1 MKYMIVL
8 LLALFST
15 LSIAQETA
23 PFTPDQEKQIKNLI
37 HAALFNDPASPRIG
51 AKHPKLTLVNF
62 TDYNCPYCKQLD
74 PMLEKIVQKYPD
86 VAVIIKPLPFKGESS
101 ILAARIA
108 LTTWRDHPQQFL
120 ALHEKLMQKRGYHTD
135 DSIKQAQQKAG
146 ATPVTLDEKSM
157 ETIRTNLQLA
167 RLVDVQGT
175 PATIIG
181 DQPFTCVVSHIDF
194 QHAAFRRQLPAG
206 NVPRRPGVR
215 RRLRQYVAI
224 IRQRRPQIMAAHHQH
239 LL

>member
-23 PFTPDQEKQIKNLI
+23 PFTPDQEKQIENLI

-101 ILAARIA
+101 VLAARIA
-108 LTTWRDHPQQFL
+108 LTTG
-120 ALHEKLMQKRGYHTD
+120 A
-135 DSIKQAQQKAG
+135 SIRNSSSRYMKNSCKSAVTIRMTVLNRPSRKQ
-146 ATPVTLDEKSM
+146 ATPVTLDEKAWKRYALICSW
-157 ETIRTNLQLA
+157 
-167 RLVDVQGT
+167 QGWS
-175 PATIIG
+175 A
-181 DQPFTCVVSHIDF
+181 CKE
-194 QHAAFRRQLPAG
+194 
-206 NVPRRPGVR
+206 
-215 RRLRQYVAI
+215 
-224 IRQRRPQIMAAHHQH
+224 RQRRSLATS
-239 LL
+239 

>member
-23 PFTPDQEKQIKNLI
+23 PFTPDQEKQIENLI

-120 ALHEKLMQKRGYHTD
+120 ALHEKLWGGNYFCTD
-135 DSIKQAQQKAG
+135 RRCYKLIVKSTTTRPMGDLGILHCA
-146 ATPVTLDEKSM
+146 EKNDLKM
-157 ETIRTNLQLA
+157 I
-167 RLVDVQGT
+167 
-175 PATIIG
+175 
-181 DQPFTCVVSHIDF
+181 F
-194 QHAAFRRQLPAG
+194 LP
-206 NVPRRPGVR
+206 
-215 RRLRQYVAI
+215 
-224 IRQRRPQIMAAHHQH
+224 
-239 LL
+239 

>member
-1 MKYMIVL
+1 MKYIIIL
-8 LLALFST
+8 LLALLPT
-15 LSIAQETA
+15 LSIAQEAA
-23 PFTPDQEKQIKNLI
+23 PFTPDQQKQMENLI

-101 ILAARIA
+101 VLAARIA
-108 LTTWRDHPQQFL
+108 LTTWRKHPEQFL

-135 DSIKQAQQKAG
+135 GSIKQAQEKAG
-146 ATPVTLDEKSM
+146 SAPVNLDEKSM
-157 ETIRTNLQLA
+157 DTIRTNLQLA
-167 RLVDVQGT
+167 RLVGVQGT

-181 DQPFTCVVSHIDF
+181 DTLVPGAVPWETLEKIVKEKLATSH
-194 QHAAFRRQLPAG
+194 G
-206 NVPRRPGVR
+206 G
-215 RRLRQYVAI
+215 
-224 IRQRRPQIMAAHHQH
+224 
-239 LL
+239 

>member
-23 PFTPDQEKQIKNLI
+23 PFTPDQEKQIENLI

-101 ILAARIA
+101 VLAARIA
-108 LTTWRDHPQQFL
+108 LTTWREHPQQFL

-146 ATPVTLDEKSM
+146 ATPVCSAPSPP
-157 ETIRTNLQLA
+157 RN
-167 RLVDVQGT
+167 
-175 PATIIG
+175 
-181 DQPFTCVVSHIDF
+181 FS
-194 QHAAFRRQLPAG
+194 LPALSPA
-206 NVPRRPGVR
+206 VIF
-215 RRLRQYVAI
+215 LFI
-224 IRQRRPQIMAAHHQH
+224 IRKKWALWTLPSIR
-239 LL
+239 

>member
-23 PFTPDQEKQIKNLI
+23 PFTPDQEKQIENLI

-86 VAVIIKPLPFKGESS
+86 VAVIIKPLPFKGE
-101 ILAARIA
+101 LRTGGAYCA
-108 LTTWRDHPQQFL
+108 DH
-120 ALHEKLMQKRGYHTD
+120 G
-135 DSIKQAQQKAG
+135 
-146 ATPVTLDEKSM
+146 
-157 ETIRTNLQLA
+157 
-167 RLVDVQGT
+167 
-175 PATIIG
+175 
-181 DQPFTCVVSHIDF
+181 
-194 QHAAFRRQLPAG
+194 
-206 NVPRRPGVR
+206 
-215 RRLRQYVAI
+215 AI
-224 IRQRRPQIMAAHHQH
+224 IRNSSSRYMKTHAKARLPYG
-239 LL
+239 

>member
-15 LSIAQETA
+15 LSIAQETT
-23 PFTPDQEKQIKNLI
+23 PFTPDQEKQIENLI

-108 LTTWRDHPQQFL
+108 LTTWREHPQQFL

-167 RLVDVQGT
+167 RLVGVQGT

-181 DQPFTCVVSHIDF
+181 DELIPGAVPWDTLEAVVKEKL
-194 QHAAFRRQLPAG
+194 AAANG
-206 NVPRRPGVR
+206 G
-215 RRLRQYVAI
+215 
-224 IRQRRPQIMAAHHQH
+224 
-239 LL
+239 